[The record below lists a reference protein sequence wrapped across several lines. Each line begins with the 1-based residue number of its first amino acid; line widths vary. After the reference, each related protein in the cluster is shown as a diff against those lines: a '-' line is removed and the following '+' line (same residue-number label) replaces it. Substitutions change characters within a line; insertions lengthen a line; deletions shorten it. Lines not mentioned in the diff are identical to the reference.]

1 MYLILKFENYLIMK
15 KVFLLAVVAG
25 LVSFTSC
32 KKETTD
38 AVVND
43 MENAADET
51 GAALEDGANDLAN
64 ATDEVF
70 EDAKAAV
77 TDAPQIAN
85 PELQEWANKL
95 HDEAAK
101 AKAAATAG
109 NQDELTEAV
118 ASITSLSE
126 SLKNFASDA
135 DYAKAEAY
143 YKEIQAELEQL

>member
-1 MYLILKFENYLIMK
+1 MK
-15 KVFLLAVVAG
+15 KVFLMAVVAG
-25 LVSFTSC
+25 LVSVTSC

-38 AVVND
+38 AVVTD
-43 MENAADET
+43 VENTADQAGNAIE
-51 GAALEDGANDLAN
+51 EGANDVAN

-70 EDAKAAV
+70 EDVKAAV

-109 NQDELTEAV
+109 NQEELTEAV
-118 ASITSLSE
+118 ATITSLSE
-126 SLKNFASDA
+126 ALKNFTGDA
-135 DYAKAEAY
+135 DFAKAEAY
-143 YKEIQAELEQL
+143 YNEIKAELDAL